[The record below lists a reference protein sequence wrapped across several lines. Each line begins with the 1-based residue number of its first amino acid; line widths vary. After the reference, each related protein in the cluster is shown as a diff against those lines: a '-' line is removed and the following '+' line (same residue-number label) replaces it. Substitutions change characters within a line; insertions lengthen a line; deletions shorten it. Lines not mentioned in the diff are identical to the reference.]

1 MRTSSLTNQWK
12 TARVITVSVPSQ
24 AVSDALGPVADG
36 ARVIV
41 WDPSASDVPEA
52 ERERITIACIPHYS
66 GGRTLYG
73 RLAQCPLL
81 KVIQI
86 PSAGFEHALPFVPPG
101 VSLANA
107 KGVHDSRVAEMTLAL
122 ALASRRLLPQ
132 FILAQSRASWEP
144 EQDSRSLADSRALV
158 VGYGSIGEAI
168 AVRLRAS
175 EVFVEG
181 VARSARTA
189 PEGTTVHAV
198 GDLPALLP
206 HFDIVIIVT
215 PHTDD
220 TDKMVDAAFLAAM
233 PDGALL
239 INVGR
244 GKVVDTDALLAEL
257 TSKRLFAALDVTD
270 PEPLP
275 ADHPLWSAP
284 QCIIVPHI
292 AGSEVLTNR
301 RYTDLIKR
309 QIDAQRKGDDPVN
322 FVSMGAFPA

>member
-1 MRTSSLTNQWK
+1 M
-12 TARVITVSVPSQ
+12 ITVSVPEQ
-24 AVSDALGPVADG
+24 AIADALGPLGDD

-41 WDPSASDVPEA
+41 WNPVEADAPEE

-66 GGRTLYG
+66 GGSAVYG

-86 PSAGFEHALPFVPPG
+86 PSAGFEHALPFVPAG

-107 KGVHDSRVAEMTLAL
+107 KGVHDSRVAELTLAL
-122 ALASRRLLPQ
+122 ALVSRRLLPQ
-132 FILAQSRASWEP
+132 FFDAQRRETWEP
-144 EQDSRSLADSRALV
+144 KLDTRSLADSRALV

-168 AVRLRAS
+168 GVRLRAS
-175 EVFVEG
+175 EVHVEG

-189 PEGTTVHAV
+189 PDGTLVHAV

-206 HFDIVIIVT
+206 NFDIVIIVT
-215 PHTDD
+215 PHSKE
-220 TDKMVDAAFLAAM
+220 TDKLVDAAFLAAM

-244 GKVVDTDALLAEL
+244 GKVVDTDALLVEL
-257 TSKRLFAALDVTD
+257 RTKRLFAALDVID

-275 ADHPLWSAP
+275 TGHPLWSAP
-284 QCIIVPHI
+284 QCVIAPHV
-292 AGSEVLTNR
+292 AGVEVLTNR
-301 RYTDLIKR
+301 RYTDLVKR
-309 QIDAQRKGDDPVN
+309 QIDARRRGDDPVN
-322 FVSMGAFPA
+322 FVVMGAFPA